1 LKASDIYPVVD
12 SYKEKTQKQ
21 EEKVEEEDIA
31 TIDDSDIPTY
41 SGVGKITTAMKK
53 ASVNPVLLIIVIAL
67 LTLLIHLFIIL
78 FFKKNSDEKDDKN
91 NKNDDNEKNN
101 EGSKVVAE

>member
-41 SGVGKITTAMKK
+41 SGVGKITSAMKK
-53 ASVNPVLLIIVIAL
+53 ATVNHILLIIIISL
-67 LTLLIHLFIIL
+67 FTILIHLFIIL
-78 FFKKNSDEKDDKN
+78 LLKKKKNEDKKDSNN
-91 NKNDDNEKNN
+91 NKVENSED
-101 EGSKVVAE
+101 SKVVAE